1 MAGMLSAL
9 KTKVFN
15 RIFLWRK
22 KVMYNFYLHY
32 LMVKKEC
39 FSPICDLEVDK

>member
-15 RIFLWRK
+15 RILFMEK
-22 KVMYNFYLHY
+22 TVMYNFYLHY
-32 LMVKKEC
+32 LTVKKNVLA
-39 FSPICDLEVDK
+39 PYAI

>member
-15 RIFLWRK
+15 RILFMEK
-22 KVMYNFYLHY
+22 KVMHNFYLHY
-32 LMVKKEC
+32 LTVKKRM
-39 FSPICDLEVDK
+39 F